1 MEKKRLEIYFVFKDE
16 RNKIFSYFS
25 KDNSRLKYGLIIKFL
40 FLVNESNGANKL
52 DDVANCQQDRMI
64 HDTWPHYVEE
74 SSLHSQVRR

>member
-1 MEKKRLEIYFVFKDE
+1 LKFKDE

-52 DDVANCQQDRMI
+52 DDVANRQQDRMT
-64 HDTWPHYVEE
+64 HDTWPHTMLKKALSILKFVDE
-74 SSLHSQVRR
+74 